1 MRVDVEVEETSLEN
15 ENGRLID
22 SVVAVCTRCHHEV
35 ESYGTSE
42 RSVRR
47 CLALM
52 REQCPDGEQNYYQAE
67 DYDGR

>member
-1 MRVDVEVEETSLEN
+1 MSIICCDVQETTLD
-15 ENGRLID
+15 GD
-22 SVVAVCTRCHHEV
+22 YCDDCVPAVVVTCGQCGHET

-52 REQCPDGEQNYYQAE
+52 REQCPQGKRGYYSA
-67 DYDGR
+67 DCR